1 MTYYGSE
8 RQQRLQR
15 QSDEAQTM
23 IAATP
28 GLVQAGRFFSTDNFD
43 LIDWAFVDER
53 LAKDG
58 VFGFRMMPATR
69 IEDIREK
76 LGRSYRVDVWNVCK
90 ADGNTAMAACI
101 SILKDNIPAGLTRL
115 DLPPDPE
122 DAAIQRIQACMAENG
137 IAPFSGAML
146 VGKIVP
152 AVTIALVDDHGDVVA
167 TAHANMPFNGDSKHR
182 GTAWVGLIAVAAQQ
196 RGNGLGRLIN
206 ALAVREAFE
215 TLGADE
221 VVEFVHADNTV
232 SRRMIEA
239 CGLRLD
245 PAILCGLATPIVDAR
260 FTT

>member
-8 RQQRLQR
+8 KQQRLQR

-28 GLVQAGRFFSTDNFD
+28 GLVQAGRFFSVDNFD
-43 LIDWAFVDER
+43 LIDWAFVAER

-69 IEDIREK
+69 VEDIRAK
-76 LGRSYRVDVWNVCK
+76 LGPSYRVDVWNVCK
-90 ADGNTAMAACI
+90 ADRNTATVACTPT
-101 SILKDNIPAGLTRL
+101 LKADIPSGLTRL
-115 DLPPDPE
+115 NLTADPDE
-122 DAAIQRIQACMAENG
+122 AIRSVQTCVAENE
-137 IAPFSGAML
+137 IVPFSGAML
-146 VGKIVP
+146 AGKVVP
-152 AVTIALVDDHGDVVA
+152 AVTIALADDHGNIVA
-167 TAHANMPFNGDSKHR
+167 TAHANMPFNAYSSHR

-206 ALAVREAFE
+206 ALAIRGAFE

-245 PAILCGLATPIVDAR
+245 PAILCGLATPLVDPR